1 VSTKLDDLDK
11 EWLARPHSADEY
23 RHEIK
28 NALERCAMY
37 SAKVDR
43 LEAEIE
49 RLKAV
54 ALQAQNAA
62 IDLAKK
68 SPRLTVDDAAQA
80 IGIMNE
86 RSARMKECRNPS
98 EACLYPRCTI
108 EDRCNLLMA
117 GLCSGPRA
125 ADPQQVGR

>member
-1 VSTKLDDLDK
+1 VAIELDELDK

-49 RLKAV
+49 RLRGQRAGCAYPNCMDGGGRCHAMFK
-54 ALQAQNAA
+54 
-62 IDLAKK
+62 
-68 SPRLTVDDAAQA
+68 
-80 IGIMNE
+80 G
-86 RSARMKECRNPS
+86 ECAGPNQR
-98 EACLYPRCTI
+98 RTTI
-108 EDRCNLLMA
+108 
-117 GLCSGPRA
+117 
-125 ADPQQVGR
+125 